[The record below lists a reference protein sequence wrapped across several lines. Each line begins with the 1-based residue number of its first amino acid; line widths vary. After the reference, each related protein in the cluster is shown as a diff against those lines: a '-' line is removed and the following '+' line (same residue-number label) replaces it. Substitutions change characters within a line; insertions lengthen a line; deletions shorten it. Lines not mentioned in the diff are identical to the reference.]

1 MSREIIYSMI
11 CGNCGYVANSSL
23 SPNSK
28 TNYLGNHE
36 ICRHCGIPMFS
47 LNKSDDEY
55 EDLYKEKYGIALKD
69 VSDDGMK
76 RHMIFE
82 TFISNEYIREHFD
95 EMDPHAIEHMRRVN
109 EEENAQFFKDREAR
123 HNAPRCPHC
132 KAMDIHPQQKGFSLG
147 KAAAGALVA
156 GPVGVVAGMHG
167 ASDEVYKCNVCGK
180 KFKFKDA
187 FYFG

>member
-1 MSREIIYSMI
+1 MNREILYPMVCER
-11 CGNCGYVANSSL
+11 CGDIGLTSH
-23 SPNSK
+23 SPNSRINNIGK
-28 TNYLGNHE
+28 PE
-36 ICRHCGIPMFS
+36 ICRFCGIPMIS
-47 LNKSDDEY
+47 LNLSKDEY
-55 EDLYKEKYGIALKD
+55 SDLYKEKYGIAIKD
-69 VSDDGMK
+69 ISNDGMK
-76 RHMIFE
+76 KFMILN

-123 HNAPRCPHC
+123 HKAPRCPHC

>member
-1 MSREIIYSMI
+1 MGKEVIYSMV
-11 CGNCGYVANSSL
+11 CSNCGYVAGSSL
-23 SPNSK
+23 LPNSK
-28 TNYLGNHE
+28 INHLGDFKL
-36 ICRHCGIPMFS
+36 CRHCGIPMVS
-47 LNKSDDEY
+47 TNKSNDEY
-55 EDLYKEKYGIALKD
+55 KELYKEKYD
-69 VSDDGMK
+69 VAINDISDDGMK
-76 RHMIFE
+76 KFMILN

-95 EMDPHAIEHMRRVN
+95 EMDPHAIEHMRRVD

-123 HNAPRCPHC
+123 HKAPRCPHC

-180 KFKFKDA
+180 KFKFNDA